1 MRSSWSWCI
10 ASLRKQ
16 ALHTMK
22 LEIHIKIVLNMRYVR
37 PFPRRPTERLTID
50 KRSTNNQLL
59 GVRGMKSN
67 KLRDAVILALAVGL
81 GATGAAQAQ
90 TAPAQTPT
98 TNDGTKTLDRMTVT
112 GSRLRQV
119 ETESAQPVTIV
130 TREDIEKQ
138 GFQSVADILQNISA
152 TGTPP
157 ISRAS
162 PLSAGEAAGG
172 TYISLRNL
180 GAPRTLILIN
190 GKRLGITN
198 GGLADVSSIPAS
210 TVERIEVLK
219 DGASSIYG
227 SDAIA
232 GVINIITRSGFNGAT
247 VSAYAGTYDQ
257 GDGDIRRADFVIGFN
272 EDRISV
278 TVGGEVRQEEAV
290 RAKDRNFSAFPRS
303 HLHPT
308 DNFTTLGQF
317 GGFTTT
323 ATTPVPGLPTGTR
336 VVLRPGGDPRV
347 AADFIRQDQNTGDCR
362 APSGATVTGGC
373 VPGSTLHKTN
383 TLEQTD
389 LRTPVNS
396 AALFAD
402 ISFDI
407 SDSVRWRTNVLFN
420 NRDSTRQVAGFPLQA
435 GSATPAAAMSPLSY
449 FNPTTGTISNWFRRT
464 FELPRTTDS
473 NLKTYRISTGLEG
486 SFDFGERYVDWDIGA
501 LYNTNRQRQVA
512 FGNIDLPNLR
522 KAVGP
527 SFLNGQGQVQ
537 CGTAA
542 TPIPF
547 ADCVPFNPFLPLG
560 VEGRGGL
567 TNNALLQDFFFKPEL
582 AFGETT
588 TKVYTANLASS
599 LLTLPAGDIR
609 FAAGL
614 ERREESGKF
623 TPDPR
628 SVAGV
633 TTNLSS
639 GPTRGGY
646 KVDEAY
652 VEVEIPVFADAP
664 FAKELTFNL
673 ASRYSDY
680 DTFGETT
687 NNKISMKWRPIAS
700 VLVRASANDGFR
712 APTIADL
719 FGGTTDTFSFYT
731 DPCDVIYGSS
741 LNNPTTRA
749 NCAAVLGPLANTFR
763 QLGQGFV
770 PVTAPNAQTPVAF
783 KSGSNPALL
792 PEESRSQTIGFVWS
806 PEFITGFNFAV
817 DWWKIRITE
826 TIVTDSPNAI
836 LNDCF
841 INGIKS
847 RCSPALFTRDPV
859 LGFVNTANFGSRNAG
874 FRKVEGFDVDMSYRW
889 DAGRFGNFTVVS
901 NSTYTARD
909 YFLSTNDPR
918 IPISSVGVAF
928 STATNFRIRS
938 NLNVGWDLG
947 NFGVSWIARH
957 YSSMKEGCAYSIPTI
972 NDPHLECNEIR
983 FAPTG
988 NVTGTLSEPQRRR
1001 VTGSNTFND
1010 VQVRWRAPW
1019 DATISVGANN
1029 VFERYGP
1036 VMYTQPSANVSYY
1049 GGFDI
1054 GRFIYMKYTQK
1065 FSL

>member
-1 MRSSWSWCI
+1 
-10 ASLRKQ
+10 
-16 ALHTMK
+16 
-22 LEIHIKIVLNMRYVR
+22 
-37 PFPRRPTERLTID
+37 
-50 KRSTNNQLL
+50 
-59 GVRGMKSN
+59 MKSN

-119 ETESAQPVTIV
+119 ETETAQPVTIV

-190 GKRLGITN
+190 GKRLGITT

-210 TVERIEVLK
+210 AVERIEVLK

-247 VSAYAGTYDQ
+247 ASAYFGQYDQ

-272 EDRISV
+272 DDRIAV
-278 TVGGEVRQEEAV
+278 TVGGEVRQEEVV
-290 RAKDRNFSAFPRS
+290 RASDRDFSAFPRS

-308 DNFTTLGQF
+308 DAWTNVGQF
-317 GGFTTT
+317 GGFVTT
-323 ATTPVPGLPTGTR
+323 ATTPIPGVPTGTR
-336 VVLRPGGDPRV
+336 VVLREGGNPRV
-347 AADFIRQDQNTGDCR
+347 AADYIAQNTFTGSCL
-362 APSGATVTGGC
+362 ASAGATVAAGC
-373 VPGSTLHKTN
+373 APGSTLHKSNTN
-383 TLEQTD
+383 QQTD

-396 AALFAD
+396 AALFGD
-402 ISFDI
+402 IIFDI
-407 SDSVRWRTNVLFN
+407 SDNVRWRTNVLFN

-435 GSATPAAAMSPLSY
+435 TSVRPAIEMSAQSY
-449 FNPTTGTISNWFRRT
+449 FNPTTGTISNWWRRT
-464 FELPRTTDS
+464 WEVPRTSDS
-473 NLKTYRISTGLEG
+473 NLKTYRISSGLEG
-486 SFDFGERYVDWDIGA
+486 SFDFGERYVDWDVGA
-501 LYNTNRQRQVA
+501 LYNTNRQRQLT
-512 FGNIDLPNLR
+512 FGNIDIPNVR

-527 SFLNGQGQVQ
+527 SFLNSQGQVQ

-542 TPIPF
+542 APISF
-547 ADCVPFNPFLPLG
+547 ADCVPFNPYLPFG
-560 VEGRGGL
+560 VVGPGGL
-567 TNNALLQDFFFKPEL
+567 TNNQQLNTFLFQPEL

-588 TKVYTANLASS
+588 TRVYTANLASS

-609 FAAGL
+609 FAVGL

-623 TPDPR
+623 NPDPR
-628 SVAGV
+628 SVAGL

-646 KVDEAY
+646 KVNEAY
-652 VEVEIPVFADAP
+652 VEVEVPVFADAP
-664 FAKELTFNL
+664 FAKELTFNV

-680 DTFGETT
+680 DVFGETT
-687 NNKISMKWRPIAS
+687 NNKISMKWRPITS
-700 VLVRASANDGFR
+700 LLVRASANDGFR

-719 FGGTTDTFSFYT
+719 YGGSSDTFSFYT
-731 DPCDVIYGSS
+731 DPCDTNFGSS
-741 LNNPTTRA
+741 RTNPTTRA
-749 NCAAVLGPLANTFR
+749 NCVAALGPLANTFR
-763 QLGQGFV
+763 QLGQGLV
-770 PVTAPNAQTPVAF
+770 PVGAPNSQTPVAF
-783 KSGSNPALL
+783 KSGSNPLL
-792 PEESRSQTIGFVWS
+792 QPEESKSQTIGFVWS
-806 PEFITGFNFAV
+806 PEFFTGFNLAV

-826 TIVTDSPNAI
+826 TIVADSPTQI
-836 LNDCF
+836 LNDCY
-841 INGIKS
+841 INGIQS
-847 RCSPALFTRDPV
+847 RCTPSPAASFTRDPV
-859 LGFVNTANFGSRNAG
+859 LGFVNSASFGSLNAG

-889 DAGRFGNFTVVS
+889 DAGRFGKFTVVS

-909 YFLSTNDPR
+909 YFVSTNDPR
-918 IPISSVGVAF
+918 IPVSGVGVTSA
-928 STATNFRIRS
+928 FRIRS
-938 NLNVGWDLG
+938 NLNLGWDFG
-947 NFGVSWIARH
+947 SFGVSWIARH
-957 YSSMKEGCAYSIPTI
+957 YSSMKETCTYSIPTV
-972 NDPHLECNEIR
+972 NEPHLECNEIK

-988 NVTGTLSEPQRRR
+988 NITGTTSALQRRN

-1010 VQVRWRAPW
+1010 VQVRWKAPW
-1019 DATISVGANN
+1019 DATIAIGANN

>member
-1 MRSSWSWCI
+1 
-10 ASLRKQ
+10 
-16 ALHTMK
+16 
-22 LEIHIKIVLNMRYVR
+22 
-37 PFPRRPTERLTID
+37 
-50 KRSTNNQLL
+50 
-59 GVRGMKSN
+59 MKSN
-67 KLRDAVILALAVGL
+67 KLRDALILALAMGL
-81 GATGAAQAQ
+81 GAAESAQAQ
-90 TAPAQTPT
+90 TAPAAQVPATS
-98 TNDGTKTLDRMTVT
+98 DGTKTLDRMIVT

-119 ETESAQPVTIV
+119 EAETAQPVTIV

-190 GKRLGITN
+190 GKRLGITT

-210 TVERIEVLK
+210 AVERIEVLK

-247 VSAYAGTYDQ
+247 LSAYVGEFSQ
-257 GDGDIRRADFVIGFN
+257 GDGAIRRADFVVGFN
-272 EDRISV
+272 KDRIAV

-290 RAKDRNFSAFPRS
+290 RASDRDFSAFPRS
-303 HLHPT
+303 NLHPT
-308 DNFTTLGQF
+308 DAWTTVGQF

-323 ATTPVPGLPTGTR
+323 ATTPVPGVPTGTR
-336 VVLRPGGDPRV
+336 VVLKPGGNPRV
-347 AADFIRQDQNTGDCR
+347 AADYIRQDTFTGSCL
-362 APSGATVTGGC
+362 ASAGATVTSGC
-373 VPGSTLHKTN
+373 VPGSTLHKSNTN
-383 TLEQTD
+383 EQTD
-389 LRTPVNS
+389 LHTPVNS
-396 AALFAD
+396 AALFGD
-402 ISFDI
+402 IIFDV
-407 SDSVRWRTNVLFN
+407 SEKVRWRTNVLFN
-420 NRDSTRQVAGFPLQA
+420 NRDSTRQVAGYPMQA
-435 GSATPAAAMSPLSY
+435 NAFGTPMSAQSY
-449 FNPTTGTISNWFRRT
+449 FNPTTGAIGNWWRRGW
-464 FELPRTTDS
+464 EVPRTSDS

-486 SFDFGERYVDWDIGA
+486 SFDFGERYVDWDVGA

-512 FGNIDLPNLR
+512 FGNFDVPNTL

-537 CGTAA
+537 CGTSTA
-542 TPIPF
+542 PISF
-547 ADCVPFNPFLPLG
+547 ANCVPFNPYLPFG
-560 VEGRGGL
+560 VVGPGSL
-567 TNNALLQDFFFKPEL
+567 TGNALLQEFLFRPEV

-588 TKVYTANLASS
+588 TKIYTANIASS
-599 LLTLPAGDIR
+599 LFTLPAGDIR

-614 ERREESGKF
+614 EHREESGKF
-623 TPDPR
+623 TPDAR
-628 SVAGV
+628 STAGV

-639 GPTRGGY
+639 GPTSGGY

-652 VEVEIPVFADAP
+652 VEIEVPVFADAP

-687 NNKISMKWRPIAS
+687 NNKISMKWRPIS
-700 VLVRASANDGFR
+700 SLLVRASANDGFR

-719 FGGTTDTFSFYT
+719 FGGTSQTFSFFT
-731 DPCDVIYGSS
+731 DPCDTNFGSS
-741 LNNPTTRA
+741 RTNPTTRA
-749 NCAAVLGPLANTFR
+749 NCVAAIGPLANTFR
-763 QLGQGFV
+763 QLGQGLV
-770 PVTAPNAQTPVAF
+770 PVGAANSQTPVAF
-783 KSGSNPALL
+783 TSGSNPLL
-792 PEESRSQTIGFVWS
+792 QPEESKSQTIGFVWS
-806 PEFITGFNFAV
+806 PEFITGFNLAV

-826 TIVTDSPNAI
+826 TIVADSPTQI
-836 LNDCF
+836 LNDCY
-841 INGIKS
+841 INGIQS
-847 RCSPALFTRDPV
+847 RCSSTLFTRDPV
-859 LGFVNTANFGSRNAG
+859 LGFVNSANFGSRNAG

-918 IPISSVGVAF
+918 IPISGVGVT
-928 STATNFRIRS
+928 STFRIRS
-938 NLNVGWDLG
+938 NLNVGWDYG
-947 NFGVSWIARH
+947 RFGVSWIARH
-957 YSSMKEGCAYSIPTI
+957 YSSMKEACTYSIPTV
-972 NDPHLECNEIR
+972 NEPHLECNEIK

-988 NVTGTLSEPQRRR
+988 NVTGTLSQQQRRN

-1019 DATISVGANN
+1019 DATISLGANN